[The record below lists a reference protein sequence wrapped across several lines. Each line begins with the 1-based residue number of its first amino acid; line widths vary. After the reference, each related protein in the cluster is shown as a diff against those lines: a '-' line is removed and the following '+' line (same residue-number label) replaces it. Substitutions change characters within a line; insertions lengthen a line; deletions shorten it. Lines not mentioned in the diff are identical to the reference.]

1 MNQKIQQNESLQ
13 NLKKKF
19 LRLIRKMAI
28 GFYNGHSGIL
38 VVSSVLLDGFLSNKR
53 HFQQESLEK
62 KDHTFY
68 TLLHAP
74 VLDNF

>member
-1 MNQKIQQNESLQ
+1 MGKS
-13 NLKKKF
+13 
-19 LRLIRKMAI
+19 
-28 GFYNGHSGIL
+28 HSGIL
-38 VVSSVLLDGFLSNKR
+38 VVSSVLLDEFLSNKR

-68 TLLHAP
+68 TLLHTP